1 MSGASVER
9 VRVCFA
15 FVQVTEDLESS
26 AAASSADRAP
36 AVLRPSHPS
45 LPQLS
50 AAAVAAKLAA
60 KQPKRVCPECWDT
73 AKPFV
78 AYVLPLVLA
87 IGAWLIL
94 DQGHPLKR

>member
-1 MSGASVER
+1 MSGASVEI

-15 FVQVTEDLESS
+15 FVQVTDDLESS
-26 AAASSADRAP
+26 ASSADRAA
-36 AVLRPSHPS
+36 AVLRPSHLS

-60 KQPKRVCPECWDT
+60 KQPKRVCPECWDM

-94 DQGHPLKR
+94 DQRHPLKR